1 MLLLISRL
9 FLFPGPGLAES
20 AAIDFPSPRANISFT
35 HGSILH
41 KTGLILCP
49 EARSSKTKAA
59 AKHVAQ
65 VSCASCHS
73 WLGFFP
79 LSESQ
84 ISPFPGKAKS
94 SKL

>member
-20 AAIDFPSPRANISFT
+20 AAIDFPSPCANISFT

-59 AKHVAQ
+59 RKARGTNFVRFVPFVAR
-65 VSCASCHS
+65 
-73 WLGFFP
+73 FFP
-79 LSESQ
+79 
-84 ISPFPGKAKS
+84 AV
-94 SKL
+94 